1 MEFNELAVVVL
12 AGSDQNPEILGG
24 AGQPSKFFMPFG
36 DGLVGHRV
44 LRAVDGLGCCRSI
57 CIAAPPERMDEHPF
71 STDHPLHL
79 VPQGASSTQS
89 MANGVRGAREHGDC
103 ADGDYVLIVSGDLPL
118 LSTAALEHFM
128 EVCAEAEDA
137 DLYLGMLPQS
147 AVPEEL
153 RPVYDNDF
161 IPFRGGPHM
170 HTETYLLRPDTMGE
184 VGRRRFEEIM
194 TIRRLNRRTVRGAW
208 KIARTL
214 VSTVGLRAMLPLARI
229 LMEGSGDR
237 GEEQGKAAT
246 SPDVVEKATLR
257 IVKDRLGPRANLVT
271 VHEPGLALEFD
282 HLEQLRV
289 LERYARG
296 SDAGH

>member
-12 AGSDQNPEILGG
+12 AGSDQNPDILGG
-24 AGQPSKFFMPFG
+24 AGQPSKCFMPFG

-44 LRAVDGLGCCRSI
+44 LQAVDGLECCRSI
-57 CIAAPPERMDEHPF
+57 CIAAPPERIEDHPF
-71 STDHPLHL
+71 STAHPLYL

-103 ADGDYVLIVSGDLPL
+103 ADGEYVLIVSGDLPL
-118 LSTAALEHFM
+118 LSTAALEHFI
-128 EVCAEAEDA
+128 EVCAAAEDA

-147 AVPEEL
+147 AVPEDL
-153 RPVYDNDF
+153 RSVYDNDF

-194 TIRRLNRRTVRGAW
+194 TIRRLDRHTVRGAW

-229 LMEGSGDR
+229 LMEGSGDK
-237 GEEQGKAAT
+237 GEVQGEGAAGL
-246 SPDVVEKATLR
+246 DAVEKAALR
-257 IVKDRLGPRANLVT
+257 IVRDRLGPRANLVT
-271 VHEPGLALEFD
+271 VNEPGLALEFD
-282 HLEQLRV
+282 HLEHLRV
-289 LERYARG
+289 LEGYARRNDTG
-296 SDAGH
+296 C